1 MKCFINIKELS
12 ITEIIEIA
20 AYGDEN
26 FQVQV
31 TLGTVITGEI
41 SSISMEF
48 QRLALIMNRQELS
61 RVVELFKT
69 DSLKITLS
77 KPRIISFTKISLYRV
92 SFVKRDRNCI
102 LVVIEIKL
110 KRIL

>member
-1 MKCFINIKELS
+1 MKCFINSKELS

-41 SSISMEF
+41 SSISMEL
-48 QRLALIMNRQELS
+48 QRLA
-61 RVVELFKT
+61 
-69 DSLKITLS
+69 
-77 KPRIISFTKISLYRV
+77 
-92 SFVKRDRNCI
+92 
-102 LVVIEIKL
+102 
-110 KRIL
+110 